1 MPDTPL
7 TPEQIAQAE
16 EKASHEAYLH
26 RVLVALDQ
34 FGNVLADGNPDETI
48 SARSQ
53 RLADNGNRFGKFMC
67 WWLDKIQA
75 DHGQKAQAGDIA
87 RAETVEGIEKES
99 LGNA

>member
-34 FGNVLADGNPDETI
+34 FGNVLADGNPGETI
-48 SARSQ
+48 SARSG
-53 RLADNGNRFGKFMC
+53 RLAAQGNRFGKFMQ
-67 WWLDKIQA
+67 WWLGKIQKN
-75 DHGQKAQAGDIA
+75 HCEKAEAGDLE
-87 RAETVEGIEKES
+87 RAEAVEAVEKES
-99 LGNA
+99 LGDA